1 MYVLTEHPL
10 QFLLRSLDFMGRI
23 AKWGIRL
30 DSFDIRYKPKNAIK
44 GQVLANFV
52 AKFTLAIGDAHR
64 MCQVLVRPC
73 KVYVDGA
80 SNARGSRTRIV
91 LKSLKGIRVEDLLSL
106 GFQTSNNEA
115 KYEALVAR
123 LQVAVKVKA
132 TEVEIFLDLRLV
144 VSQVKGDFVARDPRM
159 VDYLKLVHSLQ
170 TQFRSMKVAQI
181 SRGQNSHA
189 DSLATLALSIEE

>member
-1 MYVLTEHPL
+1 M
-10 QFLLRSLDFMGRI
+10 
-23 AKWGIRL
+23 
-30 DSFDIRYKPKNAIK
+30 IK

-52 AKFTLAIGDAHR
+52 AKFTLAIGDAYR

-80 SNARGSRTRIV
+80 SNARGFRTRIV
-91 LKSLKGIRVEDLLSL
+91 LKSLKGIRVEDSLSL
-106 GFQTSNNEA
+106 GFQTSNN
-115 KYEALVAR
+115 EALVAR

-132 TEVEIFLDLRLV
+132 TEVEIFLDLCLV
-144 VSQVKGDFVARDPRM
+144 VSQVRGDFVARDPRM

-189 DSLATLALSIEE
+189 DSLAALALSIEE

>member
-1 MYVLTEHPL
+1 M
-10 QFLLRSLDFMGRI
+10 
-23 AKWGIRL
+23 
-30 DSFDIRYKPKNAIK
+30 
-44 GQVLANFV
+44 
-52 AKFTLAIGDAHR
+52 
-64 MCQVLVRPC
+64 
-73 KVYVDGA
+73 
-80 SNARGSRTRIV
+80 
-91 LKSLKGIRVEDLLSL
+91 LKSLKGIRVEDSLSL

-144 VSQVKGDFVARDPRM
+144 VSQVRGDFVARDPRM